1 MGINGDVGVK
11 GVNVMFINGLGADE
25 GTDAAVAGAAVAG
38 AGADASCDGVNL

>member
-11 GVNVMFINGLGADE
+11 GVNVMFINGLGA
-25 GTDAAVAGAAVAG
+25 GADVDGAG

>member
-11 GVNVMFINGLGADE
+11 GVNVMFINGLGADA
-25 GTDAAVAGAAVAG
+25 GTDAAVAGAG